1 MEKSETFIDAKD
13 MLEREYYRNK
23 EKYVSN
29 MSNWLCVHATNYM
42 PQQDAQGNY
51 FIQTTAMATN
61 NEIARATVHFTLN
74 QIVLSHMGGNWNS
87 MPFIILAPYNDVV
100 EMNGNPSMV
109 ASEDTYFIPN
119 PDTGLV
125 LPKNACIVKPD
136 NSTLFTI
143 GEHISTYKTDN
154 YTDQEI
160 QTILSFMKPYESDRV
175 RYDEYDRGEISEN
188 ELINIFFYDE
198 KLKQKYKQA
207 TDKKPILHEICE
219 QRKHAILKNCL
230 RNAVAI
236 MTMEK
241 MGYKYIYSHA
251 NSVSRQFA
259 ETANAANIPSNSGR
273 TAHSCSLEKQLE
285 ANSKRLYDT
294 LSILKTGNIDSIY
307 SAVTFAG
314 GDFGGSYPAL
324 VNKYIRKN
332 IMSDKP
338 SDFYDM
344 YIETFNYWNKG
355 QSSIGVKTYS
365 SIKDYN
371 PRLDTVIRRNVETM
385 NKQYTEAIKTLKQNP
400 RFAEFRRKLEHFE
413 KPLGN
418 NQEFHVNERP
428 DNPFIRLISTP
439 NNQNS

>member
-1 MEKSETFIDAKD
+1 MKKSAIFIDAKD
-13 MLEREYYRNK
+13 MLEREYYRPTEQN

-51 FIQTTAMATN
+51 FIKTTAMATN
-61 NEIARATVHFTLN
+61 NEIARATVHVTLN
-74 QIVLSHMGGNWNS
+74 QIVLSHMGGNWDFA
-87 MPFIILAPYNDVV
+87 PFIILAPYNDVV

-125 LPKNACIVKPD
+125 LPKNTRIIKPD
-136 NSTLFTI
+136 NGALFTI
-143 GEHISTYKTDN
+143 GEHVSTYKTDN

-160 QTILSFMKPYESDRV
+160 QTILSFMSH
-175 RYDEYDRGEISEN
+175 YDREYYNKYDRDEISE
-188 ELINIFFYDE
+188 
-198 KLKQKYKQA
+198 
-207 TDKKPILHEICE
+207 
-219 QRKHAILKNCL
+219 QRKNAILKKCL
-230 RNAVAI
+230 RDAVTE
-236 MTMEK
+236 MTMNK
-241 MGYKYIYSHA
+241 MGYKYVRSHEC
-251 NSVSRQFA
+251 SISRQFA

-314 GDFGGSYPAL
+314 GDFGGSNPAL

-344 YIETFNYWNKG
+344 YIDIFKRWNNDIKLMEEASG
-355 QSSIGVKTYS
+355 EQRKTYTN
-365 SIKDYN
+365 IKDYN
-371 PRLDTVIRRNVETM
+371 PRLDTVIRRNVEKM
-385 NKQYTEAIKTLKQNP
+385 NKQYTEAINTLKQNP
-400 RFAEFRRKLEHFE
+400 RFAEFRHKLEHFE

-428 DNPFIRLISTP
+428 DDPFIRLISTP